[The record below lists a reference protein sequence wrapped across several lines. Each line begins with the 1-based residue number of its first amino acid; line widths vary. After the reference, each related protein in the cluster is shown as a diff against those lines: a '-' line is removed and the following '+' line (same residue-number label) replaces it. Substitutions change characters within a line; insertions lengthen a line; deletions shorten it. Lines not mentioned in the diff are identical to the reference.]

1 MRRKKEKLV
10 KLISADQKSPFDKK
24 RKKEKL
30 VELISADQKSP
41 FDMRREKEKLV
52 EFTKVYGN
60 IAVSLTSINGYPLQ
74 EKDSL
79 SFHSSESISLVS
91 HKVHVKLT

>member
-1 MRRKKEKLV
+1 MAKNNLEVVDLILSLQVSLSSFSFDMRRKKEKLV

-41 FDMRREKEKLV
+41 FDMRRKKAKLV
-52 EFTKVYGN
+52 ELISADQKSPF
-60 IAVSLTSINGYPLQ
+60 LQ
-74 EKDSL
+74 TRNHHL
-79 SFHSSESISLVS
+79 I
-91 HKVHVKLT
+91 

>member
-1 MRRKKEKLV
+1 MR
-10 KLISADQKSPFDKK
+10 

-30 VELISADQKSP
+30 VELISAEQKLP

-60 IAVSLTSINGYPLQ
+60 IAVSLTSIVGYPLQ

-79 SFHSSESISLVS
+79 SFHSSCKVDIVRKDSHNTSLIASVRPRGLVFFLYL
-91 HKVHVKLT
+91 KYT